1 MEPMESKADKLYLEL
16 GGHREI
22 LGRERPVLIVG
33 RNPACDVVLDSDYV
47 SRFHARFEYRG
58 GEFYLRDESQNGT
71 YVWFENE
78 ERPVCVRHGELG
90 LTGRQGRVTFGAS
103 FEKTPPVEQLRFFY
117 SSDGLPPMN
126 ISTFGEAATKPSR
139 DENDEVPHS
148 SSDETEVFGG
158 QKAVGASRRLPLETA
173 FAYRLLEEY
182 TDRIVVL
189 LSREGFIIYYNQY
202 LESLT
207 RRSYRE
213 FVGQDFF
220 TFVHPDDRQG
230 LLDALVGLDCSTQ
243 EIVYVTLRLCTAN
256 PRWQSFRLRLTKITP
271 SLQSS
276 GLDGIVGIGMSEG
289 ATVYSSDELLA
300 NRYQL
305 IHCLSVSNF
314 CHTYL
319 GIDTQRPSH
328 PRCIIK
334 RLSLTHSDPKFM
346 EVARRLFYQE
356 ALSLEKLGIHDRIPL
371 LLAYLED
378 KDYFYIIQEF
388 IEGESLDKLMTAPWS
403 VLDALNLIRQ
413 ILGIL
418 HYVHKHDVIHRD
430 IKPANII
437 RRSFDGNY
445 VLIDFGSVKLLPA
458 AVWAESKVGSPN
470 QPLTVGIGTP
480 GYVAPEQLLGKPT
493 KASDIY
499 SVGVIGIEALLG
511 CSYDAVKDDWPARL
525 LAKEVDSELVRI
537 LARMTETDVQK
548 RYSDVSEVFL
558 ELNYL
563 SVMEIPPLIS
573 GI

>member
-16 GGHREI
+16 GGHREV
-22 LGRERPVLIVG
+22 LGRERPVVIVG

-78 ERPVCVRHGELG
+78 ERPICVRREELG
-90 LTGRQGRVTFGAS
+90 LAGRQGRVTFGAS
-103 FEKTPPVEQLRFFY
+103 FEKTPPVEQLSFFY
-117 SSDGLPPMN
+117 SSDGLQPIN
-126 ISTFGEAATKPSR
+126 ISTSGEASTKPSR
-139 DENDEVPHS
+139 DENNEVLHG

-220 TFVHPDDRQG
+220 TFVHPEDRQG
-230 LLDALVGLDCSTQ
+230 LLDALVGLDCGTQ
-243 EIVYVTLRLCTAN
+243 EVIYVTLRLCTAN

-289 ATVYSSDELLA
+289 ATAYSSEELLA
-300 NRYQL
+300 NRYQML
-305 IHCLSVSNF
+305 NCLSVSNF

-319 GIDTQRPSH
+319 GIDTQRPSR

-334 RLSLTHSDPKFM
+334 RLSLTHSEPKFM

-388 IEGESLDKLMTAPWS
+388 IEGESLEKLMTAPWS
-403 VLDALNLIRQ
+403 VLDTLNLIRQ

-418 HYVHKHDVIHRD
+418 HYVHKHNVIHRD

-470 QPLTVGIGTP
+470 QALTVAIGTP

-511 CSYDAVKDDWPARL
+511 CRYDAVKDDWPAQL
-525 LAKEVDSELVRI
+525 LAREVDSELVRI

-563 SVMEIPPLIS
+563 SIMEIPSLIS